1 MILVTEF
8 MDEAWVDWLR
18 GRAAVRYEPDLP
30 DRPDALAA
38 LASEA
43 RALVVRNRTQVRGPL
58 LDAGFAVVGR
68 LGVGLDNIDVE
79 GCAAR
84 GIDVIPAT
92 GANTLSVAEY
102 VMTAAALLHRRAYL
116 LRPEMERGEWPRAA
130 AGRGREMAG
139 ATLGLVGYGAIA
151 RETARLARAWGMGI
165 LAHDPFAT
173 DFEGAEAVALGELLA
188 RSDVVS
194 LHVPLTDD
202 TRRMIGAEALAAM
215 RPGAVLV
222 NAARGGVVDEAAVA
236 DALGRGHL
244 AGAALDT
251 FEREPLGAVHPFA
264 GVPNLL
270 LTPHIGGVTAEANAR
285 VSEMIAR
292 AVADRLGLA

>member
-1 MILVTEF
+1 M
-8 MDEAWVDWLR
+8 
-18 GRAAVRYEPDLP
+18 
-30 DRPDALAA
+30 
-38 LASEA
+38 
-43 RALVVRNRTQVRGPL
+43 
-58 LDAGFAVVGR
+58 
-68 LGVGLDNIDVE
+68 
-79 GCAAR
+79 
-84 GIDVIPAT
+84 IPAT

-102 VMTAAALLHRRAYL
+102 VMTAAALLRRRAYL